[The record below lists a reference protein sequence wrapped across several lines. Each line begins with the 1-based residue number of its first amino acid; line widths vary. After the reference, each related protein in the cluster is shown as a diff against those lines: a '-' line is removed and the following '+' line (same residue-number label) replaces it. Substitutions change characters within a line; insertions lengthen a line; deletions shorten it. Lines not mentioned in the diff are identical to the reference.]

1 MHLFFFMVYLK
12 KKVSGKEYCSW
23 EVLYI
28 FLPLNVSLPN
38 QRPNK
43 MKLSPFLLFQLL
55 YISTATEPEREVVD
69 FKIVEGLPKPK
80 TTYTSSSTPIKPTPS
95 REPNGVPQN
104 TPIEFSALDGKCFS
118 ERIGKYMYEV
128 CPFRNVTQLDKQST
142 WNPYYGILGIF
153 ESWSNNASFVKQR
166 YTDGTPCGSINREV
180 TITLQ
185 CADKYGISNVE
196 EPKTCVY
203 ELDFQMPDVCNM
215 NATLDEGTR
224 EAGEEAGVVNAE
236 MGGVEETVT
245 EKVADSN
252 QAEQTV
258 KEVEVGVAA
267 LDDSPVLDIRNDA
280 PSSEDMERVGGY
292 FEEADRNK
300 DGSLSAEEFEGW
312 VSSYRLL
319 KLTTPS
325 VVRAGQQ
332 V

>member
-1 MHLFFFMVYLK
+1 MHLFFFMVYIK

-128 CPFRNVTQLDKQST
+128 WELELTAPDISAYEKSLALQGEIKLDNGAVFLENAYLVNFVRDSEPQLSIVAPENNIQI
-142 WNPYYGILGIF
+142 PPI
-153 ESWSNNASFVKQR
+153 SNNIFRHPLFSYIIPLLFL
-166 YTDGTPCGSINREV
+166 N
-180 TITLQ
+180 
-185 CADKYGISNVE
+185 
-196 EPKTCVY
+196 
-203 ELDFQMPDVCNM
+203 FFFH
-215 NATLDEGTR
+215 
-224 EAGEEAGVVNAE
+224 
-236 MGGVEETVT
+236 
-245 EKVADSN
+245 
-252 QAEQTV
+252 
-258 KEVEVGVAA
+258 
-267 LDDSPVLDIRNDA
+267 SPT
-280 PSSEDMERVGGY
+280 S
-292 FEEADRNK
+292 
-300 DGSLSAEEFEGW
+300 
-312 VSSYRLL
+312 
-319 KLTTPS
+319 
-325 VVRAGQQ
+325 
-332 V
+332 